1 METFCSAE
9 YRTSLELDPYIIGHF
24 GYELVLSEHKRF
36 GWLKWMKNGQV
47 SNFTFFF
54 ILNRIK

>member
-24 GYELVLSEHKRF
+24 GYELVLSEHKCF
-36 GWLKWMKNGQV
+36 GWLKWMKKGQV
-47 SNFTFFF
+47 SNFTFF
-54 ILNRIK
+54 LY

>member
-1 METFCSAE
+1 
-9 YRTSLELDPYIIGHF
+9 LDPYIIGHF

-47 SNFTFFF
+47 SNFTFF
-54 ILNRIK
+54 LY